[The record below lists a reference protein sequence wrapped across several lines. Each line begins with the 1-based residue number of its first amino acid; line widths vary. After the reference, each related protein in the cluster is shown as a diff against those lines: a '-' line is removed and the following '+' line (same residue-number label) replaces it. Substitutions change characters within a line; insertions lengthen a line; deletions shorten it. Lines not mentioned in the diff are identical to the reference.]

1 MTENFS
7 FDDLKER
14 YKNSK
19 IFKIISISVSVLLVG
34 VLGYLGYRQFIWK
47 PDNEKSKEAYVPAL
61 NVIVQEQN
69 NPQSDAKV
77 SSIDPIKKL
86 QGTV

>member
-1 MTENFS
+1 M
-7 FDDLKER
+7 
-14 YKNSK
+14 
-19 IFKIISISVSVLLVG
+19 
-34 VLGYLGYRQFIWK
+34 LGYLGYRQFIWK

-77 SSIDPIKKL
+77 SSNRSYQKASRSFVKKYDGKIGGEISKYVL
-86 QGTV
+86 ATQYMK